1 MLRAQ
6 PQSGSGEMAA
16 SGHKAAPPP
25 TSPEECR
32 PLLTV
37 PPIRTSRPFPTG
49 GLRSQP
55 GFGVSR
61 EEHVLCFVCEN
72 GMEEARN
79 STFTHF
85 KFSSGTIANEM
96 LICPLH
102 DFPITRPETQTQG
115 KQTAESIAKLSNLI

>member
-1 MLRAQ
+1 MSATADCATH
-6 PQSGSGEMAA
+6 P
-16 SGHKAAPPP
+16 
-25 TSPEECR
+25 
-32 PLLTV
+32 
-37 PPIRTSRPFPTG
+37 RTSRPFPTG

-72 GMEEARN
+72 GMEEAKN
-79 STFTHF
+79 STFTRF
-85 KFSSGTIANEM
+85 QFSSGTIVNEM

-115 KQTAESIAKLSNLI
+115 KQTAEPMAKLSTLIQLVKNHWLRDKLEVNLWDSFLFWIIQ